1 MVVGEGVD
9 QPTVTTILPRLR
21 QIEVLDE
28 QDVGAAI
35 VMETHRLRG

>member
-1 MVVGEGVD
+1 
-9 QPTVTTILPRLR
+9 VTTILPRLR
-21 QIEVLDE
+21 QIEVFDE